1 MFFNVFQVPWRSC
14 FFIATCLPLEILLSS
29 SGCLSKGMAFKRI
42 HLSNRQPKNLSGRED
57 DDNLMKWFSTWN
69 KLGNISSLY
78 YIYIYIYI
86 SSLYERLGEILYNAM
101 ICHGSIK
108 CASVMVWK
116 RPLRSPMPQAAL
128 QSSHPMSKNC
138 KTPIFWGC
146 LNHLISRWPA
156 NVSFCKN
163 SSWWLT
169 KAARPKHFGNAQI

>member
-1 MFFNVFQVPWRSC
+1 MLHPALNSWNHVFQC
-14 FFIATCLPLEILLSS
+14 FSGTLEILFFHRDLPSLGDLVEQFRLLVQRHGLQTHPFVKPPTKKS
-29 SGCLSKGMAFKRI
+29 LRK
-42 HLSNRQPKNLSGRED
+42 ED

-78 YIYIYIYI
+78 YIYTYI

-156 NVSFCKN
+156 NGQF
-163 SSWWLT
+163 L
-169 KAARPKHFGNAQI
+169 